1 MPAKPTAPKAKT
13 TGPKKVAKSTGPK
26 KVAKSTGPKKA
37 PVEKAPAKKVP
48 KKASVTESTAP
59 VPAPVSVPTEP
70 VVSATA
76 DAEESNSH
84 GPAWTSSVARRL
96 TLRGG
101 PIPTGHIVG
110 SKSASLQRLIH
121 VHAGLGLDEE
131 WLPALHAFVQS
142 LRTLC
147 AHVGVPAWQD
157 NRRAL
162 IEREGIKA
170 NDAVQVYNVH

>member
-1 MPAKPTAPKAKT
+1 LDSTVLSPFGI
-13 TGPKKVAKSTGPK
+13 GPLGIDPFLFLHSRALFSFRNLHQRYHDEVLGNGQRNGLGRLRWLLTLNMARLP
-26 KVAKSTGPKKA
+26 
-37 PVEKAPAKKVP
+37 
-48 KKASVTESTAP
+48 
-59 VPAPVSVPTEP
+59 
-70 VVSATA
+70 
-76 DAEESNSH
+76 
-84 GPAWTSSVARRL
+84 ARRL